1 LGKNCRDW
9 VALNLALC
17 PHSLVLERL
26 LQRFGGPGA
35 VLAAPEAELAQ
46 VRGMT
51 PRLLRRLKDPGLP
64 AVAEAEQE
72 RASRHSVRILIR
84 DDPEYPRILS
94 QLPDPPL
101 LFYMRGELRDS
112 DDLSVAVVGSRRAT
126 AYGLEM
132 ARRIAGDLAACGVT
146 VVSGLARGIDEEAH
160 RAALRAEGRTLALLG
175 SGIDRIYPR
184 QSVRLAERISNSG
197 AILSEFPLGTPPLAG
212 NFPVRNR
219 LISGVSRGTL
229 VVEAAPR
236 SGSLITARLAL
247 EQGREVFAVP
257 GNATTENAQ
266 GPNALIREGAKL
278 VVEALDILEE
288 IPGAPLPPR
297 MEEDEAITSTP
308 EEEEILS
315 RLSPADP
322 MGVDEL
328 AAASG
333 WEAGALQAA
342 LLKLEIESRVR
353 QFPGG
358 RYIRTRRR

>member
-1 LGKNCRDW
+1 
-9 VALNLALC
+9 
-17 PHSLVLERL
+17 
-26 LQRFGGPGA
+26 
-35 VLAAPEAELAQ
+35 
-46 VRGMT
+46 
-51 PRLLRRLKDPGLP
+51 
-64 AVAEAEQE
+64 
-72 RASRHSVRILIR
+72 
-84 DDPEYPRILS
+84 
-94 QLPDPPL
+94 
-101 LFYMRGELRDS
+101 MRGELQDS

-160 RAALRAEGRTLALLG
+160 RAALQAGGRTLALLG

-184 QSVRLAERISNSG
+184 QSIRLAERISNSG

-257 GNATTENAQ
+257 GNATTQNAQ

-297 MEEDEAITSTP
+297 MEEDEAIAATP

-315 RLSPADP
+315 RLSAADP